1 MAYHVLVNQIGL
13 HPYGYGS
20 KRFPIHRT
28 PIKSSQHESSG
39 SMLVDTWQTN
49 LLMCLK
55 LIIGYDI
62 DNGVIN
68 WSKNYLWLSG
78 VWCPSP
84 TPYRIYKRQT
94 LCPYV
99 KCWVCLATFLFEN
112 GLNTN
117 ILNFNSLSLVELQLW
132 APLGRDSWIP
142 PCLPI

>member
-1 MAYHVLVNQIGL
+1 
-13 HPYGYGS
+13 
-20 KRFPIHRT
+20 
-28 PIKSSQHESSG
+28 
-39 SMLVDTWQTN
+39 MLVDTWQTN

-62 DNGVIN
+62 DSGLIN

-84 TPYRIYKRQT
+84 TPYGIYKRQT
-94 LCPYV
+94 LYPYV

-112 GLNTN
+112 GFNTN

-132 APLGRDSWIP
+132 VPRLMNTTMFTNLMSLLNASCYGSIFLFFFFLFFVFLYKIKII
-142 PCLPI
+142 L